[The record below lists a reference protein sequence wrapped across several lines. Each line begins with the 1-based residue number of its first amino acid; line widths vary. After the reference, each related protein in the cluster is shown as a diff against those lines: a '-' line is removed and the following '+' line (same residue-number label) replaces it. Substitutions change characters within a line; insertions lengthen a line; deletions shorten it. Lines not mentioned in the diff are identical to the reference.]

1 MEYRDSICE
10 SKKLCFFDSHAHYYD
25 DRFYG
30 EENPEGVEALLEE
43 LFAGEVCGIV
53 NIGTCA
59 KTSTLCI
66 EQAKKFE
73 KMYVAVGIHPE
84 DIEGSPLGL
93 EGELAA
99 LREMLEKREENKI
112 VALGEIGLD
121 YYWTPFDKALQ
132 AECFER
138 QLLLAEEF
146 DIPVVIHDREAHGD
160 CFETILKH
168 PRVKGV
174 FHSYSGSAEM
184 AKELIKR
191 GWYISFSGVVSFK
204 NAAKVKEVALV
215 VPDDRMLI
223 ETDAPYLAPHPFR
236 GKINHSGRLRYTATA
251 LAEVRGDSVDS
262 VAELTRDNAMRLF
275 NIGK

>member
-1 MEYRDSICE
+1 
-10 SKKLCFFDSHAHYYD
+10 
-25 DRFYG
+25 
-30 EENPEGVEALLEE
+30 
-43 LFAGEVCGIV
+43 
-53 NIGTCA
+53 
-59 KTSTLCI
+59 
-66 EQAKKFE
+66 
-73 KMYVAVGIHPE
+73 
-84 DIEGSPLGL
+84 
-93 EGELAA
+93 
-99 LREMLEKREENKI
+99 MLEKREENKI

-121 YYWTPFDKALQ
+121 YYWTPFDKELQ

-138 QLLLAEEF
+138 QLLMAEGF

-204 NAAKVKEVALV
+204 NAAKVKDVARV

-236 GKINHSGRLRYTATA
+236 GKLNHSGRLLYTATA
-251 LAEVRGDSVDS
+251 LAEARGVSVES
-262 VAELTRDNAMRLF
+262 VARLTRDNAMRLF
-275 NIGK
+275 NLSEQEVLQ